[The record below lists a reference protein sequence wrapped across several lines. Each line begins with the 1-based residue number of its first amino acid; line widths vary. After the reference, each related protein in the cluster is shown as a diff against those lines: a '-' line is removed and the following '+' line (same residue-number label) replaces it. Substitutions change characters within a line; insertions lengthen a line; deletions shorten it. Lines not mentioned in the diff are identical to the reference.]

1 LTLSSPLQK
10 VEEAIGTT
18 GNIRKLKKHSHLE
31 EVDET
36 LTHEEVEEEL
46 ALTLT
51 IGEYQPDKYWL
62 CLLVYIMSNLNSVA
76 MCLTF
81 QILSLSPFMDNCPK
95 T

>member
-1 LTLSSPLQK
+1 MKSHFTKNANANRLEHCSQENKEPLTLSSPLQK

-51 IGEYQPDKYWL
+51 IGEYQPDKY
-62 CLLVYIMSNLNSVA
+62 
-76 MCLTF
+76 
-81 QILSLSPFMDNCPK
+81 
-95 T
+95 